1 MGDKAA
7 VALVLQD
14 IGTLASTEG
23 HYADAARLFAAAGAH
38 HLAGAMFYT
47 LAGPADRSQTLA
59 LARAGLDEDTF
70 AAIWA
75 QGHAM
80 TLPRAVEF
88 AAAVAERTAAIDAAA
103 AQPNNMPSPPAVP
116 LPANPDQL
124 TVREREVLRLLAA
137 GLSYAE
143 IADKLVISPRTV
155 NSHLTTIYSKLGV
168 TSRSAAMRYA
178 LHHDF

>member
-1 MGDKAA
+1 MPPR
-7 VALVLQD
+7 
-14 IGTLASTEG
+14 
-23 HYADAARLFAAAGAH
+23 RL
-38 HLAGAMFYT
+38 
-47 LAGPADRSQTLA
+47 
-59 LARAGLDEDTF
+59 
-70 AAIWA
+70 
-75 QGHAM
+75 
-80 TLPRAVEF
+80 
-88 AAAVAERTAAIDAAA
+88 
-103 AQPNNMPSPPAVP
+103 VP

-168 TSRSAAMRYA
+168 TSRAAAMRYA